1 MVELIII
8 TQLRVGKKVG
18 RSRRGKMERSVVKKL
33 PFSSP
38 KRFAPN
44 IGVEERVGSSVG
56 AVLTKWRAIQGWV
69 WCHKT
74 KGQSDS

>member
-1 MVELIII
+1 MEQKREDE
-8 TQLRVGKKVG
+8 TVGGQKAAFFVPKKVF
-18 RSRRGKMERSVVKKL
+18 KKVL
-33 PFSSP
+33 PD
-38 KRFAPN
+38 

-56 AVLTKWRAIQGWV
+56 AVLTKSRAIQGWV

>member
-8 TQLRVGKKVG
+8 TQLRVGKKIG

-38 KRFAPN
+38 KRFAPD
-44 IGVEERVGSSVG
+44 IGVEERVGSSV
-56 AVLTKWRAIQGWV
+56 VQF
-69 WCHKT
+69 
-74 KGQSDS
+74 